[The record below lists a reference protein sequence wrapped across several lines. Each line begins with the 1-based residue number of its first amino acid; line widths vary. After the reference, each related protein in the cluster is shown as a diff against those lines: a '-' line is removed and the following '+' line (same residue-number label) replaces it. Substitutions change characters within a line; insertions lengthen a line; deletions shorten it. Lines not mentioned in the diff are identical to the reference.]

1 MSAPSWH
8 LSVKRADFAKA
19 LRSVGRAGKDVLSAT
34 AVLTFDQNRLAI
46 DLSGNVTQI
55 PASGDW
61 PSEVR
66 LPGENLELLARSLP
80 EEDPLPLKV
89 EGERLFVASFSIPCE
104 WRLYSRA
111 VSTPVSELIPANA
124 DLFDLLMMVARCS
137 KEEIDTAGA
146 SALVSNAQLKLDH
159 MCTKAAGFLGAYG
172 VSPLH
177 LRRLCEEHAAEGTR
191 QFRESDAKAIVQIA
205 QAWCILAP
213 MGVDPMEIKALMDNC
228 LRNAWK

>member
-1 MSAPSWH
+1 MSIQSWH
-8 LSVKRADFAKA
+8 LTVNRTEFAKA
-19 LRSVGRAGKDVLSAT
+19 LKSVGRAGKDVRTAT
-34 AVLTFDQNRLAI
+34 AVLTFDHDQLAI
-46 DLSGNVTQI
+46 ELAGSVTQL

-66 LPGENLELLARSLP
+66 LPGERLESLARSLP

-89 EGERLFVASFSIPCE
+89 EGERLYVARFAIPCE
-104 WRLYSRA
+104 WRLYSRP
-111 VSTPVSELIPANA
+111 VSTSARELIPANP
-124 DLFDLLMMVARCS
+124 DLFDLLMLAARCS
-137 KEEIDTAGA
+137 KEEIDAAGL
-146 SALVSNAQLKLDH
+146 SGLVSNAQLQLDH
-159 MCTKAAGFLGAYG
+159 LYTKAAGFLGAYG

-205 QAWCILAP
+205 QVWCILAP
-213 MGVDPMEIKALMDNC
+213 MGVDPMEIKALMDRC

>member
-1 MSAPSWH
+1 MSVPSWH
-8 LSVKRADFAKA
+8 LSVNRSEFAKA
-19 LRSVGRAGKDVLSAT
+19 LRSVGRAGKDVHSAT
-34 AVLTFDQNRLAI
+34 AVLTFDQNQLAI

-66 LPGENLELLARSLP
+66 LPGEHLERLARSLP

-89 EGERLFVASFSIPCE
+89 EGERLFVARFAIPCE

-111 VSTPVSELIPANA
+111 VSTPASQMIPANP
-124 DLFDLLMMVARCS
+124 DLFDLLMMAARCS

-146 SALVSNAQLKLDH
+146 SALVSNAQLKLDKL
-159 MCTKAAGFLGAYG
+159 CTKAAGFLGAYG

-177 LRRLCEEHAAEGTR
+177 LRKLCEEHAADGTR
-191 QFRESDAKAIVQIA
+191 HFRESDAKAIVQIA
-205 QAWCILAP
+205 QAWSILAP
-213 MGVDPMEIKALMDNC
+213 IGVEPMEIKRLMDKC